1 MKKTAVIFDMDGLMF
16 DTQCLYDR
24 SYDDV
29 ALRDY
34 NFIVPREMHLA
45 MMGSSGEDIIR
56 TAARYLPAGADA
68 RAFIRECFDRVAE
81 LVKTELRARPGLDI
95 ILPYLAGKGYCL
107 GLASGSERKVV
118 DSNLSVTGLGHYF
131 AATLCGDEVV
141 HSKPDPEVY
150 LRVASMIGREPGECY
165 VLEDA
170 PGGILA
176 AYRAGCVPIMVPN
189 DVRPDEAVRNMC
201 AGVFDSLADVVTA
214 MESGVLDLM

>member
-24 SYDDV
+24 SYDDI

-34 NFIVPREMHLA
+34 NFVVPPEMHIA

-56 TAARYLPAGADA
+56 TAALYLPAGADA
-68 RAFIRECFDRVAE
+68 RAFIRECFERVAE
-81 LVKTELRARPGLDI
+81 LVKTELQPRPGLDI
-95 ILPYLAGKGYCL
+95 ILPYLADQGYCL

-118 DSNLSVTGLGHYF
+118 DSNLAVTGLRHYF

-150 LRVASMIGREPGECY
+150 LRTASMIGRDPAQCF

-176 AYRAGCVPIMVPN
+176 AYRAGCTPIMVPN
-189 DVRPDEAVRNMC
+189 AVQPDDATRKMC
-201 AGVFDSLADVVTA
+201 AGVFNSLTDVVEA
-214 MESGVLDLM
+214 MKSGELVSM

>member
-95 ILPYLAGKGYCL
+95 ILPYLAGKGCCL

-141 HSKPDPEVY
+141 HSKPDPESY
-150 LRVASMIGREPGECY
+150 TRVCAMIGCRPEECY

-170 PGGILA
+170 PNGILA
-176 AYRAGCVPIMVPN
+176 AHRAGCAPVMVPN
-189 DVRPDEAVRNMC
+189 DVQPDRAIRDLC
-201 AGVFDSLADVVTA
+201 AGVFGSLSDVVEA
-214 MESGVLDLM
+214 MEKGIL

>member
-24 SYDDV
+24 AYDDV

-34 NFIVPREMHLA
+34 NFVVPPEMHIA
-45 MMGSSGEDIIR
+45 MMGGSGEDIIR
-56 TAARYLPAGADA
+56 TAALYLPSGADA
-68 RAFIRECFDRVAE
+68 RAFIR
-81 LVKTELRARPGLDI
+81 
-95 ILPYLAGKGYCL
+95 KGYIL

-118 DSNLSVTGLGHYF
+118 DSNLAVTGLRHYF
-131 AATLCGDEVV
+131 AATLCGDEVI

-150 LRVASMIGREPGECY
+150 LRTASMIGRDPAQCF

-176 AYRAGCVPIMVPN
+176 AYRAGCTPIMVPN
-189 DVRPDEAVRNMC
+189 AVQPDEATRNMC
-201 AGVFDSLADVVTA
+201 AGVFNSLADVVEA
-214 MESGVLDLM
+214 MESGELASM